1 VGTSQRTPIYAGK
14 YSAVDPFRTL
24 EEILADRKEDA
35 FSPTPTR
42 MAQGGHVENLTTQPG
57 TLLDLLRLL
66 K

>member
-1 VGTSQRTPIYAGK
+1 
-14 YSAVDPFRTL
+14 L